1 MSTIYDALIQAEKDH
16 LQQSPVDRS
25 EDLAPPKTSSHL
37 TSPIREQLYSI
48 YQAVAAEKSE
58 GGTVLTF
65 VGARAGEGVS
75 TLVREFAKLASTEMG
90 DRVLLLDGDHG
101 NGRHCESLGVGL
113 SEDCEAVVA
122 GRKKLSDALVAVIE
136 DRLMLG
142 AVTLNGTFTASITA
156 SRQFNEMLEKIRQQF
171 DLVLFDAPPVTISS
185 QALAFT
191 RASDGVVL
199 VVKAESTRWQ
209 AVKQAKIGIE
219 RAGGRVIGVILSKT
233 RHHIPE
239 FIYRRL

>member
-1 MSTIYDALIQAEKDH
+1 MTKIYDALIQAEKDH
-16 LQQSPVDRS
+16 LQLSQVDRS
-25 EDLAPPKTSSHL
+25 EDLSPPKTSSNL
-37 TSPIREQLYSI
+37 TSPIREQLYGV
-48 YQAVAAEKSE
+48 YQAISAKKTE

-65 VGARAGEGVS
+65 VSARAGEGVS

-90 DRVLLLDGDHG
+90 DRVLLLDANHG
-101 NGRHCESLGVGL
+101 NGRHAESLGVGL

-122 GRKKLSDALVAVIE
+122 GQKELSDALVAVME

-142 AVTLNGTFTASITA
+142 AVTLNGTFTAGIAA
-156 SRQFNEMLEKIRQQF
+156 SHRFGEMLEEIRQRF
-171 DLVLFDAPPVTISS
+171 DLVLFDAPPVNMSS
-185 QALAFT
+185 EALAFA
-191 RASDGVVL
+191 RVSDGVVL
-199 VVKAESTRWQ
+199 VVEAESTRWQ
-209 AVKQAKIGIE
+209 VVKRAKSGIE